1 MAHRGTR
8 PGVGRGDAAA
18 GKRTGSRRRPKR
30 RRTTLLTRSDIVEF
44 VKEHAARIAA
54 PDVAVLVT
62 EAPRLRAKA
71 DALRGSRF
79 QPFRRQ
85 IGDALE
91 CVDDYLAGR
100 CLQIPYYTVA
110 VLAAA
115 LFYFRRPIDAV
126 PDFLLK
132 LGALDDALVMAV
144 ATEVAAEGLSR
155 YRTWKSADRERQ
167 EQEAATQGM
176 PGQGKQGR
184 RRR

>member
-1 MAHRGTR
+1 MVHRGTR
-8 PGVGRGDAAA
+8 PGVGRGGAAA
-18 GKRTGSRRRPKR
+18 GKRTGSRLRPKR
-30 RRTTLLTRSDIVEF
+30 RRTALLTRSDIVEF

-62 EAPRLRAKA
+62 DAARLRARA
-71 DALRGSRF
+71 AALRGVRY
-79 QPFRRQ
+79 QPLRRQ
-85 IGDALE
+85 IRDALE
-91 CVDDYLAGR
+91 CLDDYLAGR
-100 CLQIPYYTVA
+100 CPQIPYYTVA

-115 LFYFRRPIDAV
+115 LFYFRRPLDAV

-167 EQEAATQGM
+167 EQEATTQGT
-176 PGQGKQGR
+176 PGQSKQGR

>member
-1 MAHRGTR
+1 MGHRGTR
-8 PGVGRGDAAA
+8 PGVGRGGAAA

-62 EAPRLRAKA
+62 DAARLRARA
-71 DALRGSRF
+71 AALRGVRY
-79 QPFRRQ
+79 QPLRRQ
-85 IGDALE
+85 IRDALE
-91 CVDDYLAGR
+91 CLDDYLAGR

-155 YRTWKSADRERQ
+155 YRTWKSADRERL
-167 EQEAATQGM
+167 EQEATTQGT
-176 PGQGKQGR
+176 PGRGKQGR
-184 RRR
+184 RRQ